1 MGYILLTEDDALLV
15 RLYQEKF
22 KHDGLDVKVAGD
34 GEEALAIV
42 SNECP
47 DLILLDI
54 MMPKMNGLEVLKKL
68 KAKKSTQHIPVI
80 VLSNL
85 SDSKYPLQA
94 LELGAVDYLIKVDNS
109 PDVIV
114 AKTKEVLAASTRGR
128 DVPKAVSV

>member
-22 KHDGLDVKVAGD
+22 KRDGLEVRVAGD
-34 GEEALAIV
+34 GEEALAV
-42 SNECP
+42 VHAECP

-68 KAKKSTQHIPVI
+68 KAKASTKHIPVI
-80 VLSNL
+80 ILSNL

-94 LELGAVDYLIKVDNS
+94 LELGAVDYLIKVDNP

>member
-22 KHDGLDVKVAGD
+22 KRDGIEVRVAGD
-34 GEEALAIV
+34 GEEALKIV
-42 SNECP
+42 HEECP
-47 DLILLDI
+47 DLLLLDI

-68 KAKKSTQHIPVI
+68 KAKASTKHIPVI
-80 VLSNL
+80 MLSNL

-94 LELGAVDYLIKVDNS
+94 LELGAVDYMIKVDNP

-114 AKTKEVLAASTRGR
+114 AKTKEILAASTRGR